1 MKDKLSLY
9 IDLVSFHKKNRA
21 LSARFFYEWSF
32 LSTIEQYY

>member
-9 IDLVSFHKKNRA
+9 IDLVSFQKNRA